1 MSANILVV
9 DDDKDIADLLE
20 MYLANEN
27 YTVYKFYDASHALE
41 KIDEITFDLAILD
54 VMMPKIDG
62 FTMCKMIREKYN
74 FPIIMLTAK
83 DEETDQITGLT
94 FGADD
99 YVKKP
104 FRPLELMARVK
115 ANLRRYQ
122 KYDVLQNEEKSLD
135 LNVLEYKKLRL
146 DIGKRECRLDQEI
159 ISLTPTEF
167 AILELLLERQ
177 GQAVNLEELFHL
189 VWKDEYYTKNS
200 SAITVH
206 IRHLREKLQD
216 VSDKPEY
223 IKTVWGV
230 GYKI

>member
-1 MSANILVV
+1 MNANILVV

-20 MYLANEN
+20 MYLTNEN
-27 YTVYKFYDASHALE
+27 FIVHKFYEPRKALD
-41 KIDEITFDLAILD
+41 ILDEVVFDLAILD
-54 VMMPKIDG
+54 VMMPDVDG
-62 FTMCKMIREKYN
+62 FTMCKNIREKYN

-83 DEETDQITGLT
+83 DAETDQITGLT
-94 FGADD
+94 YGVDD
-99 YVKKP
+99 YVTKP

-135 LNVLEYKKLRL
+135 SDVLEYKKLQL
-146 DIGKRECRLDQEI
+146 DIGKHECRLDREMIQ
-159 ISLTPTEF
+159 LTPTEF
-167 AILELLLERQ
+167 AILRLLLERQ
-177 GQAVNLEELFHL
+177 GQAVNLEDLFHS

-223 IKTVWGV
+223 IKTVWGI

>member
-1 MSANILVV
+1 MKTNILVV

-27 YTVYKFYDASHALE
+27 FMVYKYYDPRLALE
-41 KIDEITFDLAILD
+41 SIDEINFSLAILD
-54 VMMPKIDG
+54 IMMPGIDG

-83 DEETDQITGLT
+83 DAEVDQITGLT
-94 FGADD
+94 YGADD
-99 YVKKP
+99 YVTKP

-122 KYDVLQNEEKSLD
+122 KYDMTQKEEQLSNA
-135 LNVLEYKKLRL
+135 NVLEYKKLRL
-146 DIGKRECRLDQEI
+146 DIGKHECLLDQEMI
-159 ISLTPTEF
+159 ALTPTEF
-167 AILELLLERQ
+167 AILKMLLEHQ
-177 GQAVNLEELFHL
+177 GQAVNLEELFHS